1 MKRIT
6 IAALGLALLAGP
18 AFAHHSGAMFD
29 RSKEAVLDGTIKEFG
44 WSSPHGWIRMM
55 VPDATGALKEWVVE
69 AGNPASLARQ
79 GWTKATLKPGDK
91 VVLKI
96 YPLKGGGL
104 GGAFK
109 QITLAD
115 GRVLG
120 GPAGSSGPD

>member
-1 MKRIT
+1 MKLFVT
-6 IAALGLALLAGP
+6 ALAALALGAG
-18 AFAHHSGAMFD
+18 AASAHHSGVMFD
-29 RSKEAVLDGTIKEFG
+29 HSKETVLDGTIKEFG